1 MQIKKYTDYGLR
13 VLMYLALQNP
23 GTRST
28 IKDICSA
35 YDIPKN
41 HVNKIIHHL
50 GKAGLID
57 TKRGKNG
64 GFALARA
71 PQEIRL
77 DKVIREMEGDTPWVN
92 CRTPYC
98 KIVPV
103 CTLKDILAQG
113 KTKFYDYLS
122 EYTLASLVANK
133 QELIAVFELEQD

>member
-13 VLMYLALQNP
+13 VLMYLAMQEP
-23 GTRST
+23 GARST

-41 HVNKIIHHL
+41 HVNKVIHHL
-50 GKAGLID
+50 GKIGLID

-64 GFALARA
+64 GFALAKS

-77 DKVIREMEGDTPWVN
+77 DHVIREMEGDTPWVN
-92 CRTPYC
+92 CKTPYC
-98 KIVPV
+98 KIVPA

-113 KTKFYDYLS
+113 KMRFYTYLS
-122 EYTLASLVANK
+122 EFSLASLVRNK
-133 QELIAVFELEQD
+133 QALIALLETD